1 MSRSSAGSLRAS
13 PFDRSRSMT
22 SSPTPLARAART
34 WAAQTYAA
42 SRSRTAARMAT
53 ERSFGWTALSSRK
66 NVTSPSMRSANFGLC
81 NSMLNGPRTP
91 PKIFSTLSTTRWC
104 SAGTSDLPVIGATRG
119 MTGSFL
125 EAGGGV
131 CYSLATGDY
140 TMAKALDGIRV
151 LDLTQYEAGP
161 SCTQMLAWL
170 GAEVIK
176 IEAPGGEPGRTALS
190 DQRGE
195 DAWFFLLLNSNKKGV
210 TLNLKTPR
218 GRAMFE
224 ELVKTA
230 DVVVENMGPG
240 AVDRLGL
247 GYESLRR
254 LNPRIISASV
264 KGFGSTGPYAEYKSF
279 EWIAQAMA
287 GAMSMT
293 GSPDGPPTKA
303 IGGLADTGAGLHTA
317 IGILAAIV
325 QRQTTG
331 VGQQVEVA
339 QQEAVVNLLRVHLRE
354 SYVTGKPAP
363 RQGNRS
369 AAAAPSNIYRCRPGG
384 SNDYVFVHCATAEM
398 WKSLVTICG
407 RPELADDPR
416 YADRRDRVQ
425 FIDEIDAMIEAWT
438 EKHTKHEALEILAG
452 AGIPCGAVLDSNEV
466 LADPHMKARGMITEL
481 EHPRRGKYPMPA
493 NPVRLSASPTEV
505 VRAPLL
511 GEHNADIYGHLLGL
525 GEKEL
530 EQLRKDGVI

>member
-1 MSRSSAGSLRAS
+1 
-13 PFDRSRSMT
+13 
-22 SSPTPLARAART
+22 
-34 WAAQTYAA
+34 
-42 SRSRTAARMAT
+42 
-53 ERSFGWTALSSRK
+53 
-66 NVTSPSMRSANFGLC
+66 
-81 NSMLNGPRTP
+81 MLNGPRTP
-91 PKIFSTLSTTRWC
+91 AKIFSTASTTRWC
-104 SAGTSDLPVIGATRG
+104 SATTSALPVIGARRG
-119 MTGSFL
+119 MLGSFL
-125 EAGGGV
+125 GWTNLLQ
-131 CYSLATGDY
+131 SRPTGDY
-140 TMAKALDGIRV
+140 TMPKALDGIRV

-170 GAEVIK
+170 GADVIK
-176 IEAPGGEPGRTALS
+176 VEPPAGEP
-190 DQRGE
+190 
-195 DAWFFLLLNSNKKGV
+195 
-210 TLNLKTPR
+210 
-218 GRAMFE
+218 
-224 ELVKTA
+224 
-230 DVVVENMGPG
+230 
-240 AVDRLGL
+240 
-247 GYESLRR
+247 
-254 LNPRIISASV
+254 
-264 KGFGSTGPYAEYKSF
+264 GSTGPYADYKSF

-339 QQEAVVNLLRVHLRE
+339 QQEAVVNLLRIHLRE

-407 RPELADDPR
+407 RPELAGDPR

-425 FIDEIDAMIEAWT
+425 FVDEIDAMIEAWT

-505 VRAPLL
+505 ARAPLL
-511 GEHNADIYGHLLGL
+511 GEHNAEIYGRLLGY
-525 GEKEL
+525 GDTEL

>member
-1 MSRSSAGSLRAS
+1 M
-13 PFDRSRSMT
+13 P
-22 SSPTPLARAART
+22 
-34 WAAQTYAA
+34 
-42 SRSRTAARMAT
+42 
-53 ERSFGWTALSSRK
+53 
-66 NVTSPSMRSANFGLC
+66 
-81 NSMLNGPRTP
+81 
-91 PKIFSTLSTTRWC
+91 
-104 SAGTSDLPVIGATRG
+104 
-119 MTGSFL
+119 
-125 EAGGGV
+125 
-131 CYSLATGDY
+131 
-140 TMAKALDGIRV
+140 KALDGIRV

-176 IEAPGGEPGRTALS
+176 IEAPGGEPGRVALS
-190 DQRGE
+190 DKRGE

-224 ELVKTA
+224 GLVKTA

-240 AVDRLGL
+240 AMDRLGL
-247 GYESLRR
+247 GYESLRK
-254 LNPRIISASV
+254 LNPRIIAASV

-293 GSPDGPPTKA
+293 GAPDGPPTKA
-303 IGGLADTGAGLHTA
+303 IGGLADTGAGLHTC

-325 QRQTTG
+325 QRQATG

-339 QQEAVVNLLRVHLRE
+339 QQEAVVNLLRIHLRE
-354 SYVTGKPAP
+354 SYVTGKPAA

-369 AAAAPSNIYRCRPGG
+369 SAACPSNIYRCRPGG
-384 SNDYVFVHCATAEM
+384 ANDYVFVHCATVEM

-407 RPELADDPR
+407 RPELGGDPR

-438 EKHTKHEALEILAG
+438 EKHTKQEAQEILAG

-493 NPVRLSASPTEV
+493 NPVRMSGSPTEI

-511 GEHNADIYGHLLGL
+511 GEHNAEVYGGLLGV
-525 GEKEL
+525 GDTEL
-530 EQLRKDGVI
+530 EQLRRDGVI

>member
-1 MSRSSAGSLRAS
+1 M
-13 PFDRSRSMT
+13 P
-22 SSPTPLARAART
+22 
-34 WAAQTYAA
+34 
-42 SRSRTAARMAT
+42 
-53 ERSFGWTALSSRK
+53 
-66 NVTSPSMRSANFGLC
+66 
-81 NSMLNGPRTP
+81 
-91 PKIFSTLSTTRWC
+91 
-104 SAGTSDLPVIGATRG
+104 
-119 MTGSFL
+119 
-125 EAGGGV
+125 
-131 CYSLATGDY
+131 
-140 TMAKALDGIRV
+140 KALDGIRV

-176 IEAPGGEPGRTALS
+176 IEPPGGEPGRTALS
-190 DQRGE
+190 DRRGE
-195 DAWFFLLLNSNKKGV
+195 DAWFFLLLNANKKGV

-218 GRAMFE
+218 GRAIFE
-224 ELVKTA
+224 DLVKTA

-240 AVDRLGL
+240 AMERLGL

-254 LNPRIISASV
+254 LNPRIIAASV

-293 GSPDGPPTKA
+293 GTPDGPPLKA

-317 IGILAAIV
+317 IGILAAII

-339 QQEAVVNLLRVHLRE
+339 QQEAVVNLLRIHLRE
-354 SYVTGKPAP
+354 SYATCKPAP

-384 SNDYVFVHCATAEM
+384 ANDYVFIHCATVEM

-416 YADRRDRVQ
+416 YADRRDRVH
-425 FIDEIDAMIEAWT
+425 FVDEIDAMIEAWT
-438 EKHTKHEALEILAG
+438 EKHTKQEAMEILAG

-466 LADPHMKARGMITEL
+466 LADPHMNARGMIVQL
-481 EHPRRGKYPMPA
+481 EHPRRGTYPMPA
-493 NPVRLSASPTEV
+493 NPVRMSASPTEV

-511 GEHNADIYGHLLGL
+511 GEHNAEVYGRLLGL
-525 GEKEL
+525 DEREL
-530 EQLRKDGVI
+530 EALRKDGVI